1 MSRDHHLL
9 DIRNLE
15 VVFPTRMGTVQAVR
29 NVSFTVNSGDSLGI
43 VGESGSGKST
53 IARAALGLIELPGR
67 IVGGEVLWRGRSLR
81 DRKTAAKVR
90 GREISLVSQDPMASM
105 NPILTIGTQMAEVMG
120 RHLDLGRRA
129 AFSRAGDLLEK
140 VGIPDPGR
148 CLGQYP
154 FEFSGGMQQRVVIA
168 IALSCDPM
176 MLIADEPTTALD
188 VTTQAQILELISS
201 LQRDLGLALLL
212 ITHDLGVVAGACD
225 LLKVL
230 YAGEIV
236 ESGTVEHLFQGPHH
250 PYTAALLGATPRL
263 DVKAERLLAIRGHPP
278 DLRQVGGS
286 CSFAPRCPYSTP
298 QCESVSPNLEP
309 SSKGRAFACWNPLN
323 HSTDLNAHYRKT
335 EHGYSAT

>member
-1 MSRDHHLL
+1 MSQRSHLL

-15 VVFPTRMGTVQAVR
+15 VVFPTRGGTVRAVR
-29 NVSFTVNSGDSLGI
+29 DVSFTVDPGESLGI

-53 IARAALGLIELPGR
+53 IARASLGLIELPGR
-67 IVGGEVLWRGRSLR
+67 IIGGEVMWRGRSLR
-81 DRKTAAKVR
+81 DRKVAAGVR
-90 GREISLVSQDPMASM
+90 GREISMVSQDPMASM
-105 NPILTIGTQMAEVMG
+105 SPILTIGTQMAEVME
-120 RHLDLGRRA
+120 RHLHLGRKA
-129 AFSRAGDLLEK
+129 ALSRAGDLLEK

-148 CLGQYP
+148 RLGQYP

-201 LQRDLGLALLL
+201 LQRDLGLALVL

-236 ESGTVEHLFQGPHH
+236 ESGTADQLFHSPHH
-250 PYTAALLGATPRL
+250 PYTAALLGSTPRL
-263 DVKAERLLAIRGHPP
+263 DVRADRLMAIEGQPP
-278 DLRQVGGS
+278 DLRQVGVG
-286 CSFAPRCPYSTP
+286 CSFTPRCPRSTG
-298 QCESVSPNLEP
+298 QCESVSPRLEP
-309 SSKGRAFACWNPLN
+309 SAEGRTFACWNPLN
-323 HSTDLNAHYRKT
+323 HGADPNARDGRMG
-335 EHGYSAT
+335 HG

>member
-1 MSRDHHLL
+1 MSRRSHLL

-15 VVFPTRMGTVQAVR
+15 VVFPTRGGVVRAVR
-29 NVSFTVNSGDSLGI
+29 NVSFTVAPGESLGI

-53 IARAALGLIELPGR
+53 IARASLGLIELPGR
-67 IVGGEVLWRGRSLR
+67 IIAGEVLWRGRSLR
-81 DRKTAAKVR
+81 DRKVAAGVR
-90 GREISLVSQDPMASM
+90 GREISMVSQDPMASM
-105 NPILTIGTQMAEVMG
+105 NPILTIGTQMAEVME
-120 RHLDLGRRA
+120 RHLDLGRKA
-129 AFSRAGDLLEK
+129 ALRRAGDLLEK

-148 CLGQYP
+148 RLGQYP

-201 LQRDLGLALLL
+201 LQRDLGLALVL

-236 ESGTVEHLFQGPHH
+236 ESGTADQLFHGPHH
-250 PYTAALLGATPRL
+250 PYTAALLGSTPRL
-263 DVKAERLLAIRGHPP
+263 DVRAERLMAIEGQPP
-278 DLRQVGGS
+278 DLRNVGGRVQFHPAMS
-286 CSFAPRCPYSTP
+286 SLDGAMRVPVTPPRAIF
-298 QCESVSPNLEP
+298 
-309 SSKGRAFACWNPLN
+309 G
-323 HSTDLNAHYRKT
+323 
-335 EHGYSAT
+335 G